1 MPQAIIAPSIL
12 SGDFAQLA
20 VESQRMI
27 NEGADWLHVDIMDGH
42 FVPNLTIGAPVVQS
56 LRKHTNAFFD
66 CHLMVS
72 NPEKWV
78 KDFAKAGASLFCF
91 HIEASQDPGK
101 LIDEIRSHGMKV
113 GVAVKPKT
121 PIDVIF
127 PLGHK
132 IDMCLV
138 MTVEPGFGGQKFMED
153 CVPKV
158 KALRERFPELDIEV
172 DGGLSLETIDQA
184 SKAGANVIVA
194 GTSIFK
200 ADNPKEVINTFR
212 NKVNTEQAKYS
223 KSVE

>member
-27 NEGADWLHVDIMDGH
+27 NEGADWLHV
-42 FVPNLTIGAPVVQS
+42 
-56 LRKHTNAFFD
+56 
-66 CHLMVS
+66 
-72 NPEKWV
+72 
-78 KDFAKAGASLFCF
+78 
-91 HIEASQDPGK
+91 EASQDPGK

-121 PIDVIF
+121 SIDVIF

-172 DGGLSLETIDQA
+172 DGGLCLETIDQA

-200 ADNPKEVINTFR
+200 AENPKEVISTFR

>member
-1 MPQAIIAPSIL
+1 MPKAKISPSIL

-27 NEGADWLHVDIMDGH
+27 NEGADWLHIDVMDGH
-42 FVPNLTIGAPVVQS
+42 FVPNLTIGAPVVRS
-56 LRKHTNAFFD
+56 LRNHTDAFFD

-78 KDFAKAGASLFCF
+78 KDFAEAGASLFCF
-91 HIEASQDPGK
+91 HIEASPNPES
-101 LIDEIRSHGMKV
+101 LIEEIRKTGMKV
-113 GVAVKPKT
+113 GIAVKPKT

-127 PLGHK
+127 PLGNI

-138 MTVEPGFGGQKFMED
+138 MTVEPGFGGQKFMEE
-153 CVPKV
+153 CMPKV
-158 KALRERFPELDIEV
+158 KALRERFPTLDIEV
-172 DGGLSLETIDQA
+172 DGGLALDTIDQA

-200 ADNPKEVINTFR
+200 SNNPKEVINTFR
-212 NKVNTEQAKYS
+212 LKVDAEQAKYS
-223 KSVE
+223 ISVT